1 MHIVKFI
8 GVIGTSLKFST
19 FNFQLSIFSFQFK
32 MCIVVRQSIKGAI
45 MNYIGVLVGFI
56 TTFFIVTKY
65 LTTEEVGLTRILVDA
80 SILLS
85 GLAQLGTS
93 TSAMRYYPYFKDEK
107 EKDHGFFGW
116 TVILPLFGFLIFSV
130 LFFVFKQPIENYFS
144 QNSSLF
150 VDYIYFVIPMS
161 FFMMYLLVF
170 ETNSNLLM
178 RIVVPKFIREVG
190 IRLMTLVAYL
200 LYAFDVIDL
209 DGMVVALCLTYG
221 FATLFNV
228 IYLFTLKKVSFKI
241 QPSYV
246 TKWLRKDFIF
256 YTLFLIATSL
266 AGNLIPVL
274 NTFFVSGKLG
284 LAVAGVNTIAVYI
297 ASMVEIPYRS
307 LAAISRPQ
315 ISQRLKDNNILG
327 VNELVQSVSLH
338 QLIAS
343 LFIFFLIWINIDL
356 IYKLIPN
363 GDIYEAAKFVVFILA
378 IVKIVNTSLNV
389 GTTVLSYSKYYYYSF
404 LFTVILTF
412 TAIVMNIKLIP
423 IWGMEGAA
431 LASLISYLVYYTALL
446 AFVKWKLDVT
456 PFSIKELYILLII
469 TSLFVIDWLL
479 QKYMSGKLMSWFD
492 VEIIG
497 RIVDSILRTS
507 LMSLSGLVIIYK
519 SKISKQIND
528 IVDKFLSLLKLI

>member
-1 MHIVKFI
+1 M
-8 GVIGTSLKFST
+8 G
-19 FNFQLSIFSFQFK
+19 
-32 MCIVVRQSIKGAI
+32 IVVRQSIKGAI

-116 TVILPLFGFLIFSV
+116 TVVIPFFGFVIFSV

-315 ISQRLKDNNILG
+315 ISQEMKDNNIFE
-327 VNELVQSVSLH
+327 VNKLVQSVSLH
-338 QLIAS
+338 QFIAS
-343 LFIFFLIWINIDL
+343 FFIFFLIWINIDL

-363 GDIYEAAKFVVFILA
+363 GNVYDAAKLVVFILA

-389 GTTVLSYSKYYYYSF
+389 GATVLSYSKYYYYSL

-412 TAIVMNIKLIP
+412 TAIVVNIKLIP

-431 LASLISYLVYYTALL
+431 LASLISYIVYYVVLL

-456 PFSIKELYILLII
+456 PFSVKEFYTLLII

-479 QKYMSGKLMSWFD
+479 QKYMSGKLMSCFD

-497 RIVDSILRTS
+497 RIVDSVVRTS
-507 LMSLSGLVIIYK
+507 LMSLLGLVIIYK

>member
-1 MHIVKFI
+1 M
-8 GVIGTSLKFST
+8 G
-19 FNFQLSIFSFQFK
+19 
-32 MCIVVRQSIKGAI
+32 IVVRQSIKGAI

-80 SILLS
+80 AILLS
-85 GLAQLGTS
+85 SLAQLGVS

-116 TVILPLFGFLIFSV
+116 SVIIPFFGFIIFTI

-144 QNSSLF
+144 QNSALF
-150 VDYIYFVIPMS
+150 VDYIYFVIPMA
-161 FFMMYLLVF
+161 FFMVYLLVF

-190 IRLMTLVAYL
+190 IRLMTLAVYL
-200 LYAFDVIDL
+200 LYAFDVISL
-209 DGMVVALCLTYG
+209 DGMVIALCLTYG
-221 FATLFNV
+221 IATVFNV

-284 LAVAGVNTIAVYI
+284 LAVAGINTIAVYI
-297 ASMVEIPYRS
+297 ANMVEIPYRS
-307 LAAISRPQ
+307 LAAISRPN
-315 ISQRLKDNNILG
+315 ISQGMKDSDFHG
-327 VNELVQSVSLH
+327 VNALIKSVSLH
-338 QLIAS
+338 QFIVS
-343 LFIFFLIWINIDL
+343 CFIFFIIWINIDL
-356 IYKLIPN
+356 IYNIIPN
-363 GDIYEAAKFVVFILA
+363 GNVYDEAKFVVFILA

-389 GTTVLSYSKYYYYSF
+389 GATVLSYSKYYYYSL

-423 IWGMEGAA
+423 MWGMEGAA
-431 LASLISYLVYYTALL
+431 LASLISYLIYYLVLL
-446 AFVKWKLDVT
+446 TFVNWKLKLSPLSV
-456 PFSIKELYILLII
+456 KEFYALAII
-469 TSLFVIDWLL
+469 VSLFVMDWLL
-479 QKYMSGKLMSWFD
+479 QKYMSVRLLSLFDKEMVGQTVDSVVRTLLMS
-492 VEIIG
+492 
-497 RIVDSILRTS
+497 IL
-507 LMSLSGLVIIYK
+507 GVIIIYK
-519 SKISKQIND
+519 SGISKQIND
-528 IVDKFLSLLKLI
+528 IINKCLSLLKLI

>member
-1 MHIVKFI
+1 
-8 GVIGTSLKFST
+8 
-19 FNFQLSIFSFQFK
+19 
-32 MCIVVRQSIKGAI
+32 
-45 MNYIGVLVGFI
+45 
-56 TTFFIVTKY
+56 
-65 LTTEEVGLTRILVDA
+65 
-80 SILLS
+80 
-85 GLAQLGTS
+85 
-93 TSAMRYYPYFKDEK
+93 
-107 EKDHGFFGW
+107 
-116 TVILPLFGFLIFSV
+116 
-130 LFFVFKQPIENYFS
+130 
-144 QNSSLF
+144 
-150 VDYIYFVIPMS
+150 
-161 FFMMYLLVF
+161 
-170 ETNSNLLM
+170 
-178 RIVVPKFIREVG
+178 
-190 IRLMTLVAYL
+190 
-200 LYAFDVIDL
+200 
-209 DGMVVALCLTYG
+209 
-221 FATLFNV
+221 
-228 IYLFTLKKVSFKI
+228 
-241 QPSYV
+241 
-246 TKWLRKDFIF
+246 
-256 YTLFLIATSL
+256 
-266 AGNLIPVL
+266 
-274 NTFFVSGKLG
+274 
-284 LAVAGVNTIAVYI
+284 
-297 ASMVEIPYRS
+297 
-307 LAAISRPQ
+307 
-315 ISQRLKDNNILG
+315 
-327 VNELVQSVSLH
+327 VQSVSLH

-363 GDIYEAAKFVVFILA
+363 GNVYDAAKLVVFILA

-389 GTTVLSYSKYYYYSF
+389 GATVLSYSKYYYYSF

-456 PFSIKELYILLII
+456 PFSIKEFYILLII

>member
-1 MHIVKFI
+1 M
-8 GVIGTSLKFST
+8 G
-19 FNFQLSIFSFQFK
+19 
-32 MCIVVRQSIKGAI
+32 IVVRQSIKGAI

-80 SILLS
+80 AILLS
-85 GLAQLGTS
+85 SLAQLGVS

-116 TVILPLFGFLIFSV
+116 TVIIPFFGFIIFTI
-130 LFFVFKQPIENYFS
+130 LFFVFKQPIESYFS
-144 QNSSLF
+144 QNTELF
-150 VDYIYFVIPMS
+150 VNYIYFVIPMA

-190 IRLMTLVAYL
+190 IRLMTLVVYL
-200 LYAFDVIDL
+200 LYAFDVISL
-209 DGMVVALCLTYG
+209 DGMVIALCLTYG
-221 FATLFNV
+221 IATVFNV

-256 YTLFLIATSL
+256 YTLFLIVTSL

-284 LAVAGVNTIAVYI
+284 LAVAGINTIAVYI

-307 LAAISRPQ
+307 LAAISRPN
-315 ISQRLKDNNILG
+315 ISQGMKDNDYHA
-327 VNELVQSVSLH
+327 VNALIKSVSLH
-338 QLIAS
+338 QFIVS
-343 LFIFFLIWINIDL
+343 CFIFFLIWINIDL
-356 IYKLIPN
+356 IYNVIPN
-363 GDIYEAAKFVVFILA
+363 GNVYDEAKFVVFILS

-389 GTTVLSYSKYYYYSF
+389 GATVLSYSKYYYHSL
-404 LFTVILTF
+404 LFTMILTF

-423 IWGMEGAA
+423 MWGMEGAA
-431 LASLISYLVYYTALL
+431 LASLISYLVYYLVLL
-446 AFVKWKLDVT
+446 TFVNWKLKLS
-456 PFSIKELYILLII
+456 PFSIKEFYALVII
-469 TSLFVIDWLL
+469 VSLFVIDWLL
-479 QKYMSGKLMSWFD
+479 QKYMTVRLISLFD
-492 VEIIG
+492 VEILGQTIDSVV
-497 RIVDSILRTS
+497 RTLLMSIL
-507 LMSLSGLVIIYK
+507 GVIIIYK
-519 SKISKQIND
+519 SGISKQIND
-528 IVDKFLSLLKLI
+528 IINKCLSLLKLI